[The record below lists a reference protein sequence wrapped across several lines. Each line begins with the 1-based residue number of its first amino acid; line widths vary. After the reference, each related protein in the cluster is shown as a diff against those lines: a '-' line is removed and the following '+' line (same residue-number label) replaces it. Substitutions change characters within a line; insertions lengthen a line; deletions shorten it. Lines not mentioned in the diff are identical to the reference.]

1 MHKRQYG
8 LDTDWAL
15 AKTLLKDCKGYQ
27 ALIRHLTCGE
37 AVDAIDRNG
46 PDWVGEYAS
55 FARYIEDISQPN
67 NSEPP
72 PSDDGKKGQ
81 TPPSSLPHNHR
92 ASRNSK
98 PRYNIDL
105 SDANDYC
112 ESPSMAKKPKID
124 TPRTETNNL
133 AAKDEQTVTAMF
145 IALVRELSAL
155 ATQTPHTW
163 TIERINFRATFKLKQ
178 HMTAEV
184 DGAFWDRDTRLT
196 KSIFEA
202 KRKQRA
208 DIFDTV
214 RMQEGA
220 ELAAWYAVADYNSLP
235 GLNGR

>member
-1 MHKRQYG
+1 
-8 LDTDWAL
+8 
-15 AKTLLKDCKGYQ
+15 
-27 ALIRHLTCGE
+27 
-37 AVDAIDRNG
+37 
-46 PDWVGEYAS
+46 
-55 FARYIEDISQPN
+55 
-67 NSEPP
+67 
-72 PSDDGKKGQ
+72 
-81 TPPSSLPHNHR
+81 
-92 ASRNSK
+92 
-98 PRYNIDL
+98 
-105 SDANDYC
+105 
-112 ESPSMAKKPKID
+112 MAKKPKID

-235 GLNGR
+235 GLNGRRILFSLNWKEAWVTFATPGSKYREYLSNGSFEKGRPEYYLKL